1 VTSKN
6 NISKVKF
13 NLVMIVAKS
22 QKNVATFTTSLR
34 FIEENLWT
42 ILNPHCSQAR

>member
-22 QKNVATFTTSLR
+22 QKMSPL
-34 FIEENLWT
+34 
-42 ILNPHCSQAR
+42 SQRLYVL